1 MRVRDHIAIATGA
14 AAVSR
19 RWLGRDAILLWAGA
33 VLIDSDHYL
42 AFLLGERRV
51 NPVRAMRFYNQ
62 ALVPEH
68 SAARAFHSDLA
79 LLGVLSLGAR
89 SRPFAALGVGMGLHV
104 MLDSFHDARMN
115 RARAAALERDRRTC
129 QACGSR
135 TANVGTHLS
144 RQPWLLPSYEP
155 DNVVSLCDPCHVS
168 AHTSHVRSA

>member
-19 RWLGRDAILLWAGA
+19 RWLGRDAMLLWAGA

-42 AFLLGERRV
+42 AFLLQERRV
-51 NPVRAMRFYNQ
+51 NPVGAVRFFNQ

-68 SAARAFHSDLA
+68 RAARAFHTRSA
-79 LLGVLSLGAR
+79 VLGVLFLGAR
-89 SRPFAALGVGMGLHV
+89 SRHFAALGCGMGLHV
-104 MLDSFHDARMN
+104 MLDSVHAACMK

-129 QACGSR
+129 RACGSR
-135 TANVGTHLS
+135 GANVGTHLS

-155 DNVVSLCDPCHVS
+155 HNVVSLCDPCHVR
-168 AHTSHVRSA
+168 AHTSQLSVA

>member
-1 MRVRDHIAIATGA
+1 
-14 AAVSR
+14 
-19 RWLGRDAILLWAGA
+19 
-33 VLIDSDHYL
+33 
-42 AFLLGERRV
+42 
-51 NPVRAMRFYNQ
+51 MRFYNQ

-89 SRPFAALGVGMGLHV
+89 SRSFAALGVGMSLHV

-155 DNVVSLCDPCHVS
+155 HNVVSLCDPCHVS
-168 AHTSHVRSA
+168 AHSSHVRSA